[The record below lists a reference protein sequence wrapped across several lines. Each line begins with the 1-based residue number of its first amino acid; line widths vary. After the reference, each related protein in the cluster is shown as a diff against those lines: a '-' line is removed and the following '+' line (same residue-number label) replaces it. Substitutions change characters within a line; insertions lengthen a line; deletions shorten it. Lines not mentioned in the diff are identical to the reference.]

1 MYSNRDT
8 QLIYESY
15 VSLNES
21 RNQYSLPFTGLA
33 KFSDFYV
40 IELVVAK
47 MTNQHISE
55 HVKDKIVR
63 LRDEVMFQLA
73 DFMAIYLKTAVLLE
87 AAHIMIPDVF
97 LKFENPYTDVDD
109 LEQMMDTWTH
119 GAAGEILDVL
129 EKFMFHG
136 IDQDSEN
143 TIDDIMKLS
152 STYKLDGEDGGPID
166 VNAEWAKINPE
177 DLKMI
182 FTRLPWT
189 SLYGGKAWADAT
201 DTASELS
208 KIIKS
213 GKGGYKLI
221 QYIDHIYDLQHNS
234 GTLLNKSP
242 SINVPKVIL
251 DLRAESSSGELAQRL
266 KPTAAVRDIALRM
279 RHVLTKHERV
289 PDKDDN
295 YDQNLIRFFTS
306 WLESTLWFN
315 LKIRYSDIAQ
325 RYELAFTKDQV
336 NDKMKSFS
344 NNWKLGPQAI
354 ENANEFLGYINSSNR
369 NREILGIPDGISVF
383 NQADRA
389 VLYKKYLVGKFKEI
403 HITDDGTSLFVP
415 LEIFK

>member
-15 VSLNES
+15 VNLNES

-47 MTNQHISE
+47 MTMSNE
-55 HVKDKIVR
+55 HFSSKVTEPIVR

-87 AAHIMIPDVF
+87 AAHIMMPDVF
-97 LKFENPYTDVDD
+97 LEFENPYIDVDA
-109 LEQMMDTWTH
+109 LEQKMNVWTH
-119 GAAGEILDVL
+119 GDAGEILDVL

-136 IDQDSEN
+136 IDQHSEN

-166 VNAEWAKINPE
+166 VDAEWAKINPE

-182 FTRLPWT
+182 FTRLPWIGY
-189 SLYGGKAWADAT
+189 YGGKAWADAT
-201 DTASELS
+201 DTTSKLS

-242 SINVPKVIL
+242 SIDVHKAVL
-251 DLRAESSSGELAQRL
+251 DLRAESSSGELVQRL
-266 KPTAAVRDIALRM
+266 KPTAPVRKIARRM
-279 RHVLTKHERV
+279 WDVITKHERV
-289 PDKDDN
+289 PEKDDN
-295 YDQNLIRFFTS
+295 YDRNLVRFFTQ
-306 WLESTLWFN
+306 WLERSLWADAESHYF
-315 LKIRYSDIAQ
+315 DISQ
-325 RYELAFTKDQV
+325 NFDLALTKDQV
-336 NDKMKSFS
+336 SDRNLALS
-344 NNWKLGPQAI
+344 NAKFGGQIVN
-354 ENANEFLGYINSSNR
+354 NARRFITHDYNKKILDIPDDVNFFD
-369 NREILGIPDGISVF
+369 NREYVPF
-383 NQADRA
+383 
-389 VLYKKYLVGKFKEI
+389 YKKYLPGKFKEI
-403 HITDDGTSLFVP
+403 KPKNYVTSLFVP
-415 LEIFK
+415 IEIFK